1 MSSGTTII
9 SHLCLLPFSNQRLTR
24 THVEGFPPGFPFFSY
39 IAVDE
44 SVLPSPGVTSI
55 TRIIARTAIALP
67 TRLLS
72 GQITRSGCRHKPV
85 LNGPGIYCSRPATA
99 TMGNELDLRMGASF
113 RWTGSKQTIY
123 GF

>member
-1 MSSGTTII
+1 MNQ
-9 SHLCLLPFSNQRLTR
+9 FSR
-24 THVEGFPPGFPFFSY
+24 P
-39 IAVDE
+39 
-44 SVLPSPGVTSI
+44 PGVTSI

-85 LNGPGIYCSRPATA
+85 LNGPGIYCPRPATA